1 MKQQTYKQYE
11 GLETTDWIAAVEA
24 LNRFSRAHADGDP
37 VGEIREGIGNT
48 YRVLVGYTITD
59 RLPETELEELE
70 EKHGCHRC
78 WECPCLDQ
86 DTDRRR
92 KSYPCLRGGEHRT
105 DSPCCEWFY
114 EQVEAGK
121 IKVGD

>member
-1 MKQQTYKQYE
+1 MKQKSYTQYE
-11 GLETTDWIAAVEA
+11 GIKTQDLQTMLDTM
-24 LNRFSRAHADGDP
+24 NRYMRQHADESPKGRWEMMGDSF
-37 VGEIREGIGNT
+37 VGVVEYTVEK
-48 YRVLVGYTITD
+48 RV
-59 RLPETELEELE
+59 PETRLEELE

-86 DTDRRR
+86 DTDKRR

-121 IKVGD
+121 IKAGD

>member
-1 MKQQTYKQYE
+1 MKQKSYTQYE
-11 GLETTDWIAAVEA
+11 GIKTKDLQTMLDAM
-24 LNRFSRAHADGDP
+24 NMYMRQHADESPKGRWEMMGDSF
-37 VGEIREGIGNT
+37 VGVVE
-48 YRVLVGYTITD
+48 YTID
-59 RLPETELEELE
+59 KRVPETRLEEFE
-70 EKHGCHRC
+70 EKHGTHRC

-86 DTDRRR
+86 DTDKRR

>member
-1 MKQQTYKQYE
+1 MKQKNYKQYE
-11 GLETTDWIAAVEA
+11 GIKTQDLQTMLDTM
-24 LNRFSRAHADGDP
+24 NRYMRQHADESPQGRWEMMDEYF
-37 VGEIREGIGNT
+37 VGVVEYTVEK
-48 YRVLVGYTITD
+48 RV
-59 RLPETELEELE
+59 PETRLEEFE

-86 DTDRRR
+86 DTDKRR

>member
-1 MKQQTYKQYE
+1 MKQKNYKQYE
-11 GLETTDWIAAVEA
+11 GIKTQDLQAMLDAM
-24 LNRFSRAHADGDP
+24 NFSMRQHADESPQGRWEMMGEYF
-37 VGEIREGIGNT
+37 VGVVEYT
-48 YRVLVGYTITD
+48 VQMRV
-59 RLPETELEELE
+59 PETRLEELE
-70 EKHGCHRC
+70 QKHGSHRC

-86 DTDRRR
+86 DTDKRR

-105 DSPCCEWFY
+105 DTPCCEWFY